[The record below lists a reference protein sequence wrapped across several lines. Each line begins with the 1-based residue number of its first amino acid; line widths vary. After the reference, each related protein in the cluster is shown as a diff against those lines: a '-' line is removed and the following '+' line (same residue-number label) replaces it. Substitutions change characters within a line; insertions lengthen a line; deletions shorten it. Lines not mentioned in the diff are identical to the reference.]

1 MRASLAKLAAL
12 PAGSRVFC
20 AHEYTLANLQFALRV
35 EPENRALQAAIHHCA
50 EKRDKGE
57 PTVPQRL
64 QTSSA
69 TTRFSA
75 GTARRFVR
83 RCPTRAY

>member
-1 MRASLAKLAAL
+1 MRASLAKLVAL
-12 PAGSRVFC
+12 PGSSRVFC

-35 EPENRALQAAIHHCA
+35 EPENRALQAAMHHYA
-50 EKRDKGE
+50 EKR
-57 PTVPQRL
+57 VRASRQYPQRL

-83 RCPTRAY
+83 RLPMKAY